1 MNWSVTKLIV
11 LITILCGFALGVYL
25 KSELAL
31 IGIATPALGVLA
43 NHKHNETKQKNGH
56 PE

>member
-1 MNWSVTKLIV
+1 MKWSVTKLIV